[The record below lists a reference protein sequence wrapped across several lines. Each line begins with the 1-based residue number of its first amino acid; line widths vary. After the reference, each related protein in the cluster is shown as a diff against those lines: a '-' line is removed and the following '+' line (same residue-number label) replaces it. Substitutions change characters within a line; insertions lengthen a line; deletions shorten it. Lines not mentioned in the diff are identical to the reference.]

1 MTTMFSLPFA
11 ALAGGG
17 GFRSDPRFGAEILS
31 AQPDAPVDPVTRAWD
46 EGFAAGHGEASAAAL
61 AAAEAEAAAHVA
73 ITLSL
78 ARLDTALAEELRQKL
93 LVTVESL
100 CEAAIAPLALDKG
113 ALAAR
118 VERAAAM
125 LARAD
130 DERVLRLH
138 PDDFKLV
145 ARQLPAGLEV
155 LPDPALERGSLRV
168 ESTNG
173 GIEDGPAHWRRAI
186 AEALGLC

>member
-1 MTTMFSLPFA
+1 MTNMSSLPFA

-17 GFRSDPRFGAEILS
+17 GFRTDPRFGPGTPAAE
-31 AQPDAPVDPVTRAWD
+31 PDAPVDPVTRAWD

-61 AAAEAEAAAHVA
+61 AAAEAEAEARAA
-73 ITLSL
+73 IKLSL
-78 ARLDTALAEELRQKL
+78 ARLDAALAEALRQKL

-100 CEAAIAPLALDKG
+100 CEAAIAPLALDKA

-130 DERVLRLH
+130 DDRVLRLH

-168 ESTNG
+168 ESANG
-173 GIEDGPAHWRRAI
+173 GVEDGPAHWRRAI

>member
-1 MTTMFSLPFA
+1 MSSLPLA

-17 GFRSDPRFGAEILS
+17 GFRCDPRFGADMSPAPEV
-31 AQPDAPVDPVTRAWD
+31 PVDPVTQAWD
-46 EGFAAGHGEASAAAL
+46 EGFAAGHAEASAAAL
-61 AAAEAEAAAHVA
+61 ASAEADAAAHGA

-78 ARLDTALAEELRQKL
+78 ARLDAALAEELRQKL
-93 LVTVESL
+93 MVTVEAL
-100 CEAAIAPLALDKG
+100 CEAAIAPLALDKA
-113 ALAAR
+113 ALTAR
-118 VERAAAM
+118 VERAAGM

-145 ARQLPAGLEV
+145 ARHLPAGLEV
-155 LPDPALERGSLRV
+155 LTDPALERGSLRV
-168 ESTNG
+168 ESANG

-186 AEALGLC
+186 AEALGQC

>member
-1 MTTMFSLPFA
+1 MTNMSSLPFA

-17 GFRSDPRFGAEILS
+17 GFRSDPRFCAETP
-31 AQPDAPVDPVTRAWD
+31 AAEPDAPIDPVTRAWD
-46 EGFAAGHGEASAAAL
+46 EGFAAGHGEASSAAL
-61 AAAEAEAAAHVA
+61 AAAEADAAARAA

-78 ARLDTALAEELRQKL
+78 ARLDAALAEALRQKL

-100 CEAAIAPLALDKG
+100 CEAAIAPLALDKA

-155 LPDPALERGSLRV
+155 LGDPALERGSLRM
-168 ESTNG
+168 ESANG
-173 GIEDGPAHWRRAI
+173 GVEDGPAHWRRAI

>member
-1 MTTMFSLPFA
+1 MTNMSSLPFA

-17 GFRSDPRFGAEILS
+17 GFQSDPRFCAEPRCT
-31 AQPDAPVDPVTRAWD
+31 AQPNPVDPVAQAWD
-46 EGFAAGHGEASAAAL
+46 EGFAAGSAETAASAAA
-61 AAAEAEAAAHVA
+61 AAEANARAHDA
-73 ITLSL
+73 ITLSF
-78 ARLDTALAEELRQKL
+78 ARLDAQLAEDLRQKL
-93 LVTVESL
+93 FMTVEAL
-100 CEAAIAPLALDKG
+100 CEAAIAPLALDKT

-145 ARQLPAGLEV
+145 AQHLPAGLEV
-155 LPDPALERGSLRV
+155 SPDPALPRGAIRV
-168 ESTNG
+168 ESAAG
-173 GIEDGPAHWRRAI
+173 GVEDGPENWRRAI
-186 AEALGLC
+186 AEALGQC